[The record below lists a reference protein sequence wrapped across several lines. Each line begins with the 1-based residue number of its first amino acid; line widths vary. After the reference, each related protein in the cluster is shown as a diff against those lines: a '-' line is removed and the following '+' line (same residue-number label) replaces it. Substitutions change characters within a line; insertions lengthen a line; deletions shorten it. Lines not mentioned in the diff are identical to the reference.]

1 MIQLLIVGM
10 GGFVG
15 AVARW
20 GTGGLIQRVAGESFP
35 AGTMAVNILGCFFLG
50 LLMAL
55 VEVRESIPE
64 SMRLFIGIGLLGSF
78 TTFSTFG
85 NETLELLR
93 SGSIHLALVNVIVS
107 VVVGLGAVWLGR
119 CLAQAC

>member
-20 GTGGLIQRVAGESFP
+20 GTDGLIQRVAGESFP

>member
-20 GTGGLIQRVAGESFP
+20 GMTGLMQRIAGGSFP
-35 AGTMAVNILGCFFLG
+35 VGTMVVNILGCFFLG
-50 LLMAL
+50 LLMVL
-55 VEVRESIPE
+55 IEVRESIPE
-64 SMRLFIGIGLLGSF
+64 SIRLFIGIGLLGSF

-85 NETLELLR
+85 NETLELIR
-93 SGSIHLALVNVIVS
+93 SGSIHLALVNVFVS